1 MLFRS
6 LLLFAALLEPTV
18 SREERQALSDIGVIV
33 VDRSLSMDA
42 AGREQAARSALER
55 LRQEASLLDNLE
67 IRQVEVRSGVSGA
80 DHGTLAFAALDRAL
94 AEIPPERFAGAIM
107 LTDGQIHDAPD
118 AAHPLGAGPLHAV
131 IAGARTERDRR
142 VVIDASPRFGQIGRA
157 HV

>member
-1 MLFRS
+1 MTAWGISFDPILSWPILAVLGALGLFAVVALALARS
-6 LLLFAALLEPTV
+6 RGWWLRAVAFLLLFAALLEPTV

-94 AEIPPERFAGAIM
+94 TR
-107 LTDGQIHDAPD
+107 
-118 AAHPLGAGPLHAV
+118 LGHHREMPGLPGP
-131 IAGARTERDRR
+131 RR
-142 VVIDASPRFGQIGRA
+142 SG
-157 HV
+157 